1 MSAHLVVE
9 WAIRKQTCYSK
20 PTSSFSGVK
29 VTVAPD
35 AFTIRIGGLFLYFK
49 LGTVRVS
56 VVE

>member
-1 MSAHLVVE
+1 MSAHLVVA
-9 WAIRKQTCYSK
+9 WAIRKQTCYQL
-20 PTSSFSGVK
+20 PSSFSGVK

-56 VVE
+56 VIE